1 MKHLYRTLLIAAVL
15 LVVSA
20 FAFASEE
27 TVGVTINATAQIPTF
42 IRFSLSAIRDVWS
55 GIIGPDQFASLSSAP
70 LSEETVSLIFDST
83 AGFVDENWEPVEN
96 PDPESGNVYIVA
108 QRNLVASIVTNAKFE
123 YIVTAAYLTPED
135 EDDYVT
141 LPLEHSVKVEGGEDY
156 SEPKPISGKTEKI
169 LEDGRN
175 GATSIEHR
183 FRIPFSLDYPAG
195 VYTGAIAF
203 KIVTL

>member
-15 LVVSA
+15 LVVRA

-96 PDPESGNVYIVA
+96 PDPESGNV
-108 QRNLVASIVTNAKFE
+108 
-123 YIVTAAYLTPED
+123 
-135 EDDYVT
+135 
-141 LPLEHSVKVEGGEDY
+141 
-156 SEPKPISGKTEKI
+156 
-169 LEDGRN
+169 
-175 GATSIEHR
+175 
-183 FRIPFSLDYPAG
+183 
-195 VYTGAIAF
+195 
-203 KIVTL
+203 